1 MLIFVGWVILFSIA
15 VAVRGLRAIGP
26 KNTNHQ
32 SAKVTKS
39 IVQVFSLKYVIGA
52 HPTRFLEK
60 EV

>member
-15 VAVRGLRAIGP
+15 VVVRGLSTIGLDHID
-26 KNTNHQ
+26 NHIV
-32 SAKVTKS
+32 KVTKS